1 MSWPSCTVLTPI
13 EFTPIFCSSSKSG
26 DWWHHT
32 GAFLQV
38 SPALSFFSG
47 TESHI
52 FNSDHKHIAG
62 NELQA
67 IHHWAHKESFNDRQQ
82 IGCCNHWS
90 VWYIQPLIG
99 VEPCSCIGH
108 NQHVHTQTP
117 ENLTGK
123 VTFPIGN
130 LTFPTG
136 YPSCLLNLPYI
147 AIQALPFRNPNAIKW
162 CELIDTVLLIFIYE
176 SVIHC
181 LTSVPTMALPLRY
194 AQLSW
199 VIFLCLIHIVQRLT
213 LGFVCLLVYEDTIT

>member
-1 MSWPSCTVLTPI
+1 MDTSFQFQDSLLPSFKDYLVIVCCQISIMNNDIVSGNEKRKKKSTMSWPSCTVLTPI

-38 SPALSFFSG
+38 SLALGFFSG
-47 TESHI
+47 TESHV
-52 FNSDHKHIAG
+52 FNSDHKHMAG

-82 IGCCNHWS
+82 IGCCDHWS

-99 VEPCSCIGH
+99 VEPCSCIDD

-130 LTFPTG
+130 LTFPVG
-136 YPSCLLNLPYI
+136 YPSCLLNVPYI
-147 AIQALPFRNPNAIKW
+147 AI
-162 CELIDTVLLIFIYE
+162 
-176 SVIHC
+176 
-181 LTSVPTMALPLRY
+181 
-194 AQLSW
+194 
-199 VIFLCLIHIVQRLT
+199 
-213 LGFVCLLVYEDTIT
+213 